1 MELLKK
7 TWAGPAQPTRL
18 TMQAS
23 NATEVRPFIV
33 LPFGS
38 SCGIS
43 AVKGQ
48 NKVNKAKSDIGP
60 VSGQAALLSLRTLV
74 LRPWRIW
81 LEIKDQATNTNSESG
96 QRIFQRYDRSPRE
109 QA

>member
-7 TWAGPAQPTRL
+7 TWAGPAQPTRPI
-18 TMQAS
+18 MQAS

-38 SCGIS
+38 PRRIS
-43 AVKGQ
+43 AANGQ
-48 NKVNKAKSDIGP
+48 NNVNKVKSGIRP
-60 VSGQAALLSLRTLV
+60 ISGQVAVLALGSLV

-81 LEIKDQATNTNSESG
+81 LEIKDQATNTNSESS
-96 QRIFQRYDRSPRE
+96 QRIFQRYDRSHRE